1 MFRFIYN
8 VLAFVRTLYIYP
20 NLCQNIYLLKIWQ
33 NVTWELWRRNNYWQR
48 FLLFPLRKNRCH
60 RLAGIIQVTEAI
72 QVAEEVPEAGTT
84 QRQVVEAVETVSI
97 SRRLM
102 NGQRAPD
109 SHPITGLIPN
119 WKKPETSGIPGQ
131 REWKRP
137 SSTSVQQQSGLRKM
151 RLGLSRL
158 LILRSG

>member
-1 MFRFIYN
+1 MKNTYN
-8 VLAFVRTLYIYP
+8 KEKNWVS
-20 NLCQNIYLLKIWQ
+20 NLPISYLGAVAHQ
-33 NVTWELWRRNNYWQR
+33 EETD
-48 FLLFPLRKNRCH
+48 PGTH

-84 QRQVVEAVETVSI
+84 QRPVVEAVEKVSI

-119 WKKPETSGIPGQ
+119 
-131 REWKRP
+131 
-137 SSTSVQQQSGLRKM
+137 
-151 RLGLSRL
+151 
-158 LILRSG
+158 